1 MLSSSEGYFTLPS
14 PPPLLVFFPSTNC
27 QELGMNNAPLTK
39 VSFYRQLSVDI
50 KIKKYKIKM
59 LS

>member
-1 MLSSSEGYFTLPS
+1 MLSRVVKVILLY
-14 PPPLLVFFPSTNC
+14 PPPTLLVFFPSTNC
-27 QELGMNNAPLTK
+27 QGLGMNNAPLTK